1 MMESLLFTVALTG
14 FSSGSD
20 KLSYACVAS
29 TEANAG
35 ATDKQIL

>member
-1 MMESLLFTVALTG
+1 MESLLFTVALSG

-29 TEANAG
+29 TEAKSG
-35 ATDKQIL
+35 AMDEQIL